1 MGRGG
6 RGQREGE
13 EVNGEKDRLETDC
26 MVETKT
32 DLRQGKTPAIRD
44 SLSLLCCARCCT
56 D

>member
-26 MVETKT
+26 MVERKDRLEARENTGYK
-32 DLRQGKTPAIRD
+32 RQPFP
-44 SLSLLCCARCCT
+44 LVLCSLLH
-56 D
+56 